1 MMHTIAKILPLIIFY
16 LFFSFPDEFLY
27 VSINPLGRLIAVLI
41 LLFYSSLDLLY
52 GIAVCFVIIFYYNLH
67 FVEKT
72 SMFDSHMLVGNQYKE
87 PFNVQEKI
95 EEFRKE
101 NCENNVLKF
110 KNKNVKNENA
120 CHIFPEL
127 EFLNEPCNPCN
138 KNCGVTIYERLSNEE
153 NLSYPKTDD
162 NWVFDIWN
170 TWFSNEKT
178 KPYADSRHFKKNY
191 SLIQ

>member
-52 GIAVCFVIIFYYNLH
+52 GIVVCFVIIFYYNLH

-72 SMFDSHMLVGNQYKE
+72 SMFDSHMLVGDQYKE

-110 KNKNVKNENA
+110 KNKKVKNENA
-120 CHIFPEL
+120 CHIFPDL
-127 EFLNEPCNPCN
+127 EFLNEPCNPCD
-138 KNCGVTIYERLSNEE
+138 KNCGVTIQEKLNNEE
-153 NLSYPKTDD
+153 NISYPKTND
-162 NWVFDIWN
+162 NWVFQIWN
-170 TWFSNEKT
+170 TWFSDEKT
-178 KPYADSRHFKKNY
+178 KPYAESLPFKMNY
-191 SLIQ
+191 SKIQ